1 MFKILSLFII
11 LLLTKSTTHIIIPAV
26 NDSQIPINSI
36 IFINDKLDHYLLI
49 KYQDKYDL
57 IIVSPTK
64 SDLSKVK
71 KITTKIDKIYLYQNQ
86 IVDISYNKKYLLNKN
101 QIIDNIEYQNQ
112 ILTIN
117 INNQKL
123 CLYKRS
129 SSTVSCNFVYIE
141 DNNKDIFIKLNDKI
155 DVLFFH
161 LQKHFSNLFIEE
173 IYSNWLDTYSLTD
186 NNYTILTL
194 QDTYAI
200 FNIKIP

>member
-26 NDSQIPINSI
+26 NNSQIPINSI
-36 IFINDKLDHYLLI
+36 IFINDKLNHYLLI

-117 INNQKL
+117 INNQKF
-123 CLYKRS
+123 CLYKHS

-186 NNYTILTL
+186 NNYTILTF

>member
-26 NDSQIPINSI
+26 NNSQIPINSI

-101 QIIDNIEYQNQ
+101 QIIDNIEYKNQ

-117 INNQKL
+117 INNQKF

-141 DNNKDIFIKLNDKI
+141 DNNKDIFIKLNEKI

>member
-117 INNQKL
+117 INNQKF
-123 CLYKRS
+123 CLYKHS

-141 DNNKDIFIKLNDKI
+141 DNNKDIFIKLNEKI

-186 NNYTILTL
+186 NNYIILTL

>member
-26 NDSQIPINSI
+26 NNSQIPINSI
-36 IFINDKLDHYLLI
+36 IFINDKLNHYLLI

-57 IIVSPTK
+57 IIVSTTK

-117 INNQKL
+117 INNQKF

>member
-36 IFINDKLDHYLLI
+36 IFINDKLNHYLLI
-49 KYQDKYDL
+49 KYQNKYDL

-101 QIIDNIEYQNQ
+101 QIIDNIEYKNQ
-112 ILTIN
+112 ILTIS
-117 INNQKL
+117 INNQKF
-123 CLYKRS
+123 CLYKHS

-141 DNNKDIFIKLNDKI
+141 DNNKDIFIKLNEKI

>member
-112 ILTIN
+112 ILTIS
-117 INNQKL
+117 INNQKF

-155 DVLFFH
+155 DILFFH

-186 NNYTILTL
+186 NNYTILTI

>member
-1 MFKILSLFII
+1 MFKILSLFMI

-26 NDSQIPINSI
+26 NNSQIPINSI

-101 QIIDNIEYQNQ
+101 QIIDNIEYKNQ
-112 ILTIN
+112 ILTIS
-117 INNQKL
+117 INNQKF
-123 CLYKRS
+123 CLYKHS

>member
-26 NDSQIPINSI
+26 NNSQIPINSI

-101 QIIDNIEYQNQ
+101 QIIDNIEYKNQ
-112 ILTIN
+112 ILTIS
-117 INNQKL
+117 INNQKIL
-123 CLYKRS
+123 
-129 SSTVSCNFVYIE
+129 
-141 DNNKDIFIKLNDKI
+141 
-155 DVLFFH
+155 
-161 LQKHFSNLFIEE
+161 
-173 IYSNWLDTYSLTD
+173 SL
-186 NNYTILTL
+186 
-194 QDTYAI
+194 
-200 FNIKIP
+200 

>member
-26 NDSQIPINSI
+26 NNSQIPINSI

-117 INNQKL
+117 INNQKF

-155 DVLFFH
+155 DILFFH

>member
-11 LLLTKSTTHIIIPAV
+11 LLLSKSTTHIIIPAV
-26 NDSQIPINSI
+26 NNSQIPINSI

-86 IVDISYNKKYLLNKN
+86 IVDISYNKKYLLNNN

-117 INNQKL
+117 INNQKF
-123 CLYKRS
+123 CLYKHS

>member
-71 KITTKIDKIYLYQNQ
+71 KITTKIDKTYLYQNQ

-117 INNQKL
+117 INNQKF

-141 DNNKDIFIKLNDKI
+141 DNNKDIFIKLNEKI

-161 LQKHFSNLFIEE
+161 HQKHFSNLFIEE

>member
-26 NDSQIPINSI
+26 NNSQIPIDSI

-101 QIIDNIEYQNQ
+101 QIIDNIEYKNQ
-112 ILTIN
+112 ILTIS
-117 INNQKL
+117 INNQKF
-123 CLYKRS
+123 CLYKHS

>member
-26 NDSQIPINSI
+26 NNSQIPIDSI

-117 INNQKL
+117 INNQKF

-141 DNNKDIFIKLNDKI
+141 DNNKDIFIKLNEKI

>member
-36 IFINDKLDHYLLI
+36 IFINDKLNHYLLI
-49 KYQDKYDL
+49 KYQNKYDL

-117 INNQKL
+117 INNQKF
-123 CLYKRS
+123 CLYKHS

-141 DNNKDIFIKLNDKI
+141 DNNKDIFIKLNEKI

-186 NNYTILTL
+186 NNYTILTF

>member
-1 MFKILSLFII
+1 MFKILSLFMI

-26 NDSQIPINSI
+26 NNSQIPIDSI

-101 QIIDNIEYQNQ
+101 QIIDNIEYKNQ
-112 ILTIN
+112 ILTIS
-117 INNQKL
+117 INNQKF

-141 DNNKDIFIKLNDKI
+141 DNNKDIFIKLNEKI

>member
-1 MFKILSLFII
+1 MFKILSLFMI

-117 INNQKL
+117 INNQKF
-123 CLYKRS
+123 CLYKHS

-155 DVLFFH
+155 DILFFH

>member
-1 MFKILSLFII
+1 MFKILSLFMI

-26 NDSQIPINSI
+26 NNSQIPIDSI

-117 INNQKL
+117 INNQKF
-123 CLYKRS
+123 CLYKHS

>member
-26 NDSQIPINSI
+26 NNSQIPINSI

-49 KYQDKYDL
+49 KYQDEYDL

-86 IVDISYNKKYLLNKN
+86 IVDISYNKKYLLNNN

-117 INNQKL
+117 INNQKF
-123 CLYKRS
+123 CLYKHS

>member
-36 IFINDKLDHYLLI
+36 IFINDKLNHYLLI

-57 IIVSPTK
+57 IIVSTTK

-86 IVDISYNKKYLLNKN
+86 IVDISYNKKYLLNNN

-117 INNQKL
+117 INNQKF

>member
-1 MFKILSLFII
+1 MFKILSLFMI

-26 NDSQIPINSI
+26 NDSQIPIDSI

-101 QIIDNIEYQNQ
+101 QIIDNIEYKNQ
-112 ILTIN
+112 ILTIS
-117 INNQKL
+117 INNQKF

-141 DNNKDIFIKLNDKI
+141 DNNKDIFIKLNEKI

-161 LQKHFSNLFIEE
+161 HQKHFSNLFIEE

>member
-86 IVDISYNKKYLLNKN
+86 IVDISYNKKYLLNNN

-117 INNQKL
+117 INNQKF
-123 CLYKRS
+123 CLYKHS

-155 DVLFFH
+155 GVLFFH

>member
-64 SDLSKVK
+64 LDLSKVK

-101 QIIDNIEYQNQ
+101 QIIDNIEYKNQ
-112 ILTIN
+112 ILTIS
-117 INNQKL
+117 INNQKF

>member
-1 MFKILSLFII
+1 MFKILSLFMI

-26 NDSQIPINSI
+26 NNSQIPINSI

-86 IVDISYNKKYLLNKN
+86 IVDISYNKKYVLNKN
-101 QIIDNIEYQNQ
+101 QIIDNIEYKNQ
-112 ILTIN
+112 ILTIS
-117 INNQKL
+117 INNQKF

-141 DNNKDIFIKLNDKI
+141 DNNKDIFIKLNEKI

>member
-1 MFKILSLFII
+1 MFKILSLFMI

-26 NDSQIPINSI
+26 NNSQIPINSI

-101 QIIDNIEYQNQ
+101 QIIDNIEYKNQ
-112 ILTIN
+112 ILTIS
-117 INNQKL
+117 INNQKF
-123 CLYKRS
+123 CLYKHS

-186 NNYTILTL
+186 NNYTILTI

>member
-1 MFKILSLFII
+1 MFKILSLFMI

-117 INNQKL
+117 INNQKF

>member
-71 KITTKIDKIYLYQNQ
+71 K
-86 IVDISYNKKYLLNKN
+86 
-101 QIIDNIEYQNQ
+101 
-112 ILTIN
+112 
-117 INNQKL
+117 
-123 CLYKRS
+123 
-129 SSTVSCNFVYIE
+129 
-141 DNNKDIFIKLNDKI
+141 
-155 DVLFFH
+155 
-161 LQKHFSNLFIEE
+161 
-173 IYSNWLDTYSLTD
+173 
-186 NNYTILTL
+186 L
-194 QDTYAI
+194 QDELK
-200 FNIKIP
+200 NLNLSEEESH

>member
-1 MFKILSLFII
+1 MFKILSLFMI

-36 IFINDKLDHYLLI
+36 IFINDKLNHYLLI

-117 INNQKL
+117 INNQKF

>member
-26 NDSQIPINSI
+26 NNSQIPIDSI

-86 IVDISYNKKYLLNKN
+86 IVDISYNKKYLLNNN

-117 INNQKL
+117 INNQKF
-123 CLYKRS
+123 CLYKHS

>member
-117 INNQKL
+117 INNQKF

-141 DNNKDIFIKLNDKI
+141 DNNKDIFIKLNEKI

-186 NNYTILTL
+186 NNYTILTF

>member
-86 IVDISYNKKYLLNKN
+86 IVDISYNKKYLLNNN

-117 INNQKL
+117 INNQKF
-123 CLYKRS
+123 CLYKHS

-141 DNNKDIFIKLNDKI
+141 DNKDIFIKLNDKI

>member
-1 MFKILSLFII
+1 MFKILSLFMI

-26 NDSQIPINSI
+26 NDSQIPIDSI
-36 IFINDKLDHYLLI
+36 IFINDKLNHYLLI

-86 IVDISYNKKYLLNKN
+86 IVDISYNKKYLLNNN

-117 INNQKL
+117 INNQKF
-123 CLYKRS
+123 CLYKHS

-141 DNNKDIFIKLNDKI
+141 DNNKDIFIKLNEKI

-194 QDTYAI
+194 QDTRHI
-200 FNIKIP
+200 

>member
-1 MFKILSLFII
+1 MFKILSLFMI

-26 NDSQIPINSI
+26 NNSQIPINSI

-117 INNQKL
+117 INNQKF

-141 DNNKDIFIKLNDKI
+141 DNNKDIFIKLNEKI

>member
-26 NDSQIPINSI
+26 NNSQIPINSI
-36 IFINDKLDHYLLI
+36 IFINDKLNHYLLI

-117 INNQKL
+117 INNQKF

>member
-1 MFKILSLFII
+1 MFKILSLFMI

-26 NDSQIPINSI
+26 NNSQIPINSI

-101 QIIDNIEYQNQ
+101 QIIDNIEYKNQ
-112 ILTIN
+112 ILTIS
-117 INNQKL
+117 INNQKF

-186 NNYTILTL
+186 NNYTI
-194 QDTYAI
+194 
-200 FNIKIP
+200 FH

>member
-1 MFKILSLFII
+1 MFKILSLFMI

-26 NDSQIPINSI
+26 NNSQIPINSI

-117 INNQKL
+117 INNQKF
-123 CLYKRS
+123 CLYKHS

>member
-36 IFINDKLDHYLLI
+36 IFINDKLNHYLLI

-101 QIIDNIEYQNQ
+101 QIIDNIEYKNQ
-112 ILTIN
+112 ILTIS
-117 INNQKL
+117 INNQKF

-173 IYSNWLDTYSLTD
+173 IYSNWLGTYSLTD

>member
-64 SDLSKVK
+64 LDLSKVK

-101 QIIDNIEYQNQ
+101 QIIDNIEYKNQ
-112 ILTIN
+112 ILTIS
-117 INNQKL
+117 INNQKF

-141 DNNKDIFIKLNDKI
+141 DNNKDIFIKLNEKI

>member
-1 MFKILSLFII
+1 MFKILSLFMI

-57 IIVSPTK
+57 IIVSTTK

-117 INNQKL
+117 INNQKF

-141 DNNKDIFIKLNDKI
+141 DNNKDIFIKLNEKI

>member
-1 MFKILSLFII
+1 MFKILSLFMI

-26 NDSQIPINSI
+26 NDSQIPIDSI
-36 IFINDKLDHYLLI
+36 IFINDKLNHYLLI

-86 IVDISYNKKYLLNKN
+86 IVDISYNKKYLLNNN

-117 INNQKL
+117 INNQKF
-123 CLYKRS
+123 CLYKHS

>member
-117 INNQKL
+117 INNQKF

-155 DVLFFH
+155 DILFFH